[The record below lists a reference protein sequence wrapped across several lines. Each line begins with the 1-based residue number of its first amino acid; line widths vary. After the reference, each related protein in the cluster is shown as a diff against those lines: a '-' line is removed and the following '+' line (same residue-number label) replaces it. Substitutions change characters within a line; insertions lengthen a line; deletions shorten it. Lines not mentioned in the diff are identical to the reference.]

1 MVNVRAE
8 CQHHRVVRLPGIYSD
23 TDSVNLLNPS
33 LRFNRNSEIED
44 SSSCSSSSFVLE
56 NPDV

>member
-1 MVNVRAE
+1 LFENIISGKR
-8 CQHHRVVRLPGIYSD
+8 
-23 TDSVNLLNPS
+23 S
-33 LRFNRNSEIED
+33 LNSEIED